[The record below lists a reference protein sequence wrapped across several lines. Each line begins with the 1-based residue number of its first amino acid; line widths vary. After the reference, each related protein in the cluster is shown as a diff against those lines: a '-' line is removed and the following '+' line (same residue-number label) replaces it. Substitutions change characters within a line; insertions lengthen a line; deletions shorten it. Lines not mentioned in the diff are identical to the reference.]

1 MKIYYNFSLIL
12 SFSLVIFVGQAFS
25 QHEFP
30 GTPSDKGKYFN
41 ENSMNLE
48 PRTDKIV
55 PRITKERIITNK
67 EISIKNEIIKMRHS
81 GNVSMSKYIELQIQ
95 LDKITDQTI
104 TKTPEPFPIEI
115 IVNKNPQ
122 TINDN
127 IIASEIC
134 NDPNIVVGTA
144 VKMFQKGPHT
154 GELWAA
160 CAEYTIVRD
169 FIVFY
174 NSLDGG
180 IHWNN
185 VFNVALGTN
194 YHFNN
199 DEMDMEIISDNA
211 SNQYYIYVVAGV
223 ASVNIHQVTLFVL
236 TTVPTP
242 QANAYVL
249 SWPGYTNYY
258 RHYCP
263 RISSDNATYDFN
275 NNVMMHIICS
285 LDSSDVSLSYHK
297 SFEQKYAFINQ
308 ANTMTPT
315 ITYLGPRY
323 FWYSISN
330 NYYSGYLYSDI
341 AYFTHD
347 GADSVIVSFSGV
359 PDSTGIYYAKS
370 DEFGNAV
377 NAGYDIIGN
386 EPIYKNVARIATNES
401 GNGNIITVFK
411 EQGGYYTGF
420 KYFRS
425 SSYDYLGNYYQ
436 IAPLGSDTVL
446 IPDVV
451 GRRGSN
457 NFNIAYEYNST
468 VGYLHYVTVDF
479 NGTWLRDVLLNPPA
493 MVLSRTIS
501 PKAGFRNV
509 ADDSC
514 LAIYDETG
522 PYHLW
527 VSTGCSGNIV
537 VGKYRNEQMASS
549 FYLYQNYPNP
559 FNPTTIIKFDI
570 PLLVGEG
577 VVKLTIYDILGREA
591 ATLVNER
598 LQSGIYEIEWDASDY
613 SSGIYFYKIIAG
625 DYSETKRMVL
635 IK

>member
-1 MKIYYNFSLIL
+1 MKIFHYLYITIAFIISCTA
-12 SFSLVIFVGQAFS
+12 GQAYA

-30 GTPSDKGKYFN
+30 GIPSDKGKYFN
-41 ENSMNLE
+41 ENSRYLE

-144 VKMFQKGPHT
+144 VKMFQKGPHA

-160 CAEYTIVRD
+160 CAEYTSSRD

-180 IHWNN
+180 FHWSSIL
-185 VFNVALGTN
+185 NVALGSN
-194 YHFNN
+194 YHFDN
-199 DEMDMEIISDNA
+199 DVLDMELISDNV
-211 SNQYYIYVVAGV
+211 SNQYYVYVVASTTSSLDHPV
-223 ASVNIHQVTLFVL
+223 VLFVM
-236 TTVPTP
+236 TTIPTP
-242 QANAYVL
+242 QVNAYII
-249 SWPGYTNYY
+249 SWPGNNALLRYD
-258 RHYCP
+258 CP
-263 RISSDNATYDFN
+263 RITSDNATYNFT
-275 NNVMMHIICS
+275 NNVMVHIICS
-285 LDSSDVSLSYHK
+285 LDSIDNNFHRIFL
-297 SFEQKYAFINQ
+297 QKYAFISQ
-308 ANTMTPT
+308 ANTITPT

-323 FWYSISN
+323 FWYCDN
-330 NYYSGYLYSDI
+330 NDFYQRHLISDI
-341 AYFTHD
+341 AYFNHD
-347 GADSVIVSFSGV
+347 GADSIIVSFNGV